1 MCFVGTLAP
10 CCSNSFPGLSHPSTG
25 WKRVHPV
32 NKDLEKGL
40 GERNAKILVLLKA
53 FSSKGGKMPS
63 ILYKPRIRVMH
74 CYVMCLLTKFHSTAY
89 RMPR

>member
-25 WKRVHPV
+25 WKRVDPG

-40 GERNAKILVLLKA
+40 GERNAKILVFLKA
-53 FSSKGGKMPS
+53 FSSKGEKNAQYT
-63 ILYKPRIRVMH
+63 L
-74 CYVMCLLTKFHSTAY
+74 
-89 RMPR
+89 

>member
-25 WKRVHPV
+25 WKRVDPG

-40 GERNAKILVLLKA
+40 GEWNAKILVFLKA
-53 FSSKGGKMPS
+53 FSSKGEKNAKYT
-63 ILYKPRIRVMH
+63 L
-74 CYVMCLLTKFHSTAY
+74 
-89 RMPR
+89 

>member
-25 WKRVHPV
+25 WKRVDPG

-40 GERNAKILVLLKA
+40 GERNAKILVFLKA
-53 FSSKGGKMPS
+53 FSSKGGKKCPVYFINPVQGS
-63 ILYKPRIRVMH
+63 
-74 CYVMCLLTKFHSTAY
+74 CTA
-89 RMPR
+89 M

>member
-25 WKRVHPV
+25 WKRVDPG

-40 GERNAKILVLLKA
+40 GERNAKILVFLKA
-53 FSSKGGKMPS
+53 FSSKGEKMPS
-63 ILYKPRIRVMH
+63 ILYEPRIRVMH
-74 CYVMCLLTKFHSTAY
+74 CYVMRLLSKFHSSNF